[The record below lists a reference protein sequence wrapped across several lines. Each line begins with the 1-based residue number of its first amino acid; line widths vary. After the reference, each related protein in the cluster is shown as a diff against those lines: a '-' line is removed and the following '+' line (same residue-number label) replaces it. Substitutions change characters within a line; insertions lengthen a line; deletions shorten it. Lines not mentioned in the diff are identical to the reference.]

1 MLCLLGGC
9 FHQKMCIGLVIFTSL
24 FHDSNHVD
32 IWLVCQTDSDSDITG
47 MVCQEQ
53 NIKTRNCRGVMSP
66 VIKVFNKPAPISIER
81 VDSLYLST
89 NSSVICLLDGQ
100 KIIVKTITNV
110 TNPYNNDNKGKGC
123 FEANSSF

>member
-1 MLCLLGGC
+1 MS
-9 FHQKMCIGLVIFTSL
+9 LVI
-24 FHDSNHVD
+24 
-32 IWLVCQTDSDSDITG
+32 
-47 MVCQEQ
+47 
-53 NIKTRNCRGVMSP
+53 R
-66 VIKVFNKPAPISIER
+66 VFNKHAPISIER

-123 FEANSSF
+123 FEALTLHSDDNANEYSNY